1 MAERRPAHK
10 VAHPPGVC
18 PNGAFNWA
26 DCDKAGRKPCSA
38 MLDSRPEECAKWA
51 VAEYE
56 GKGYCGVHYF
66 SRVNREIEDKRQ
78 LQLRAELDRR
88 ITEHLN
94 WIAEHPSVWDRR
106 SGGGGG
112 ESNPASLEV
121 AAPGTETVSAGPAGP
136 TGQLTPMKVRRIAW
150 SALSG
155 DKAPIRPVRP

>member
-10 VAHPPGVC
+10 AVHPPGSC

-38 MLDSRPEECAKWA
+38 MLDSRPEECSKWA
-51 VAEYE
+51 VDTYE
-56 GKGYCGVHYF
+56 GKGYCGTHYS
-66 SRVNREIEDKRQ
+66 SRVNRAIEEKRE

-94 WIAEHPSVWDRR
+94 WIADHPSVWDGR

-112 ESNPASLEV
+112 ESNPASQGGRASEPEHD
-121 AAPGTETVSAGPAGP
+121 PGQSPALVPAEPITP
-136 TGQLTPMKVRRIAW
+136 TRRVIW
-150 SALSG
+150 SASSG
-155 DKAPIRPVRP
+155 SRAQSG